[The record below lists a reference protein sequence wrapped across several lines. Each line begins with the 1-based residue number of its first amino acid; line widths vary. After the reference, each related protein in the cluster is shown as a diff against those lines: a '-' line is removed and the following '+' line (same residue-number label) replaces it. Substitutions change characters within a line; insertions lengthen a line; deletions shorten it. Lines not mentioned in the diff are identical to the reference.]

1 VRGVFQERGARLAV
15 PYKASKFVHL
25 PWPEEWDEDRGEIPR
40 IKWLR
45 AQLSVSRA
53 FREALELAADIR
65 ARCDSDGYVPP
76 SFRLIIITALEALK
90 ADSWHLRKKLKRKGE
105 TKNGRKK

>member
-1 VRGVFQERGARLAV
+1 M

-25 PWPEEWDEDRGEIPR
+25 PWPEEWDEEREDIPR

-53 FREALELAADIR
+53 FREALELAAEIR

-76 SFRLIIITALEALK
+76 SFRMIIMTALEGLK
-90 ADSWHLRKKLKRKGE
+90 ADSWHLRKKLKRKRE
-105 TKNGRKK
+105 KKDGGKK